1 MRVPG
6 PPTKV
11 QFARP
16 LYSGGRVGPLASGLV
31 CITSMC
37 LTVPFAGNVKGGLK
51 GQACTVC
58 SSRTTATN
66 SEIAARWDVFF
77 GILLCYGVKRCC
89 ERAQRSFGR
98 CRNFEDQ
105 QNSGCEIH
113 ALRGFPIAAH
123 QRGEKCLVT
132 SYVGG
137 WPPSRPSAV
146 FLRSSVTST
155 CRRCQRQ
162 VTPTAPWSTIIIII
176 GAPCVGV
183 STKYLNANSARR
195 NNSEL
200 GHTREPPLTPQHW
213 QVCQTTIQ

>member
-16 LYSGGRVGPLASGLV
+16 LYSGGRVGALASGLA

-66 SEIAARWDVFF
+66 SKIAARCDVFF

-113 ALRGFPIAAH
+113 ALRDFSIAAH

-155 CRRCQRQ
+155 CRRCQGQ
-162 VTPTAPWSTIIIII
+162 VTPTAPWSTMCKCEDKVLECKLCKAKQQRT
-176 GAPCVGV
+176 GPHERATTDSPALLG
-183 STKYLNANSARR
+183 KFAKQRF
-195 NNSEL
+195 SES
-200 GHTREPPLTPQHW
+200 
-213 QVCQTTIQ
+213 CC